1 MLQHLLSDSER
12 KGSKHLLVSSVG
24 IYCLINFMVSSR
36 SLITNLLKPPNVPVF
51 EVASD
56 NTKDFVGTFF
66 VS

>member
-1 MLQHLLSDSER
+1 MST
-12 KGSKHLLVSSVG
+12 VG
-24 IYCLINFMVSSR
+24 IYRLINFMVSSR

>member
-12 KGSKHLLVSSVG
+12 KGSKHLLIG